1 MMVSKIFSVN
11 ADVGAMEHEY
21 NSIPMMRMTRE
32 CVRTNIFYSAEDA
45 FGQSL
50 TLDVR
55 ILLELPCL
63 RHQLLN
69 DAL

>member
-1 MMVSKIFSVN
+1 MISREFFDN
-11 ADVGAMEHEY
+11 ADVGAVEHEY
-21 NSIPMMRMTRE
+21 DLILMMRMTRE
-32 CVRTNIFYSAEDA
+32 CVHANIFYSAEDA
-45 FGQSL
+45 FGQSPA
-50 TLDVR
+50 LDVR